1 MENKKLKELKLR
13 EGEEDIRELSVKDYR
28 QLEFRLMSD
37 YWTYLN
43 ALNTTLVHLQIIVM
57 EIAKKQG
64 IDINKILNELGSNN
78 GNDNTNT

>member
-13 EGEEDIRELSVKDYR
+13 DGEEDIRELSAKDYR

-43 ALNTTLVHLQIIVM
+43 ALNTTLVHLQIVVM

-64 IDINKILNELGSNN
+64 IDINKILNDLGSNN